1 MTTIKAIFE
10 TRREAE
16 LAIEHLVQEHDIDRD
31 DIVVGP
37 EGEDNSAGLEGNG
50 SDNDAVLEEATDD
63 EAALNGSIAVVVTLD
78 DEDEG
83 DTVQEVLVEFGGTD
97 VTNDG

>member
-1 MTTIKAIFE
+1 MTIIKAIFD

-16 LAIEHLVQEHDIDRD
+16 LAVEHLVQEHDIDRD

-37 EGEDNSAGLEGNG
+37 DGDDNSAGLEGNG

-63 EAALNGSIAVVVTLD
+63 DAALNGSIAVSVTLH
-78 DEDEG
+78 DEEEG
-83 DTVQEVLVEFGGTD
+83 DTVQDVLVEFGGSD